1 MDICLLIFLLLLL
14 LFYFIAI
21 AVNFFFENVSFCLMW
36 MYVCVCGFFVISG
49 ENEMNPPSNVHH
61 SAKIISY
68 AVQQF
73 YAES

>member
-1 MDICLLIFLLLLL
+1 MEICLLIFVVVVIVI
-14 LFYFIAI
+14 LFHSDCSE
-21 AVNFFFENVSFCLMW
+21 FFFENVSFCLMW